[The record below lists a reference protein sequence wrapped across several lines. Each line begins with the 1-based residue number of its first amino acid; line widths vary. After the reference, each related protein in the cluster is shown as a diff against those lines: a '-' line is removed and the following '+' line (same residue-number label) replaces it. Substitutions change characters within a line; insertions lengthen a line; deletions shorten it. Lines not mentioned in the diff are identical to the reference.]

1 MENGQLP
8 LIVVTILLSEL
19 FKLFNVKKGKLIFI
33 LIAWLCKI
41 TFFVAESYLVFG
53 TSTQTYHF
61 QFLNNITRI
70 FIHFFIHTYFYIC
83 F

>member
-53 TSTQTYHF
+53 TST
-61 QFLNNITRI
+61 
-70 FIHFFIHTYFYIC
+70 
-83 F
+83 